1 MSNEWRGYDHWKTS
15 GPPDYPEG
23 DAEDNATILEG
34 LKESVEEEHPNWT
47 EDQVGCEVKVQFEE
61 TSYE

>member
-1 MSNEWRGYDHWKTS
+1 MND
-15 GPPDYPEG
+15 
-23 DAEDNATILEG
+23 EDNATILEG
-34 LKESVEEEHPNWT
+34 LKESVEEEHPDWT